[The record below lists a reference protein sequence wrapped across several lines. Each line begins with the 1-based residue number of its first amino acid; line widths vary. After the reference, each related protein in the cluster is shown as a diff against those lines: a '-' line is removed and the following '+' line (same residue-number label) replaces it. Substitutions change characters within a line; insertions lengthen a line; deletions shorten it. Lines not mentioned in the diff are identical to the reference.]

1 MIDRMALF
9 SSQNLA
15 DNFSRSVRKPEV
27 TTLEAINQILVVDTQ
42 KMQDS
47 CLDIVDIYCVFG
59 NVESVLVCHAV
70 HMTRFDTCSCQPECE
85 TTSVVIAAVLFHL
98 GVALCIGGA
107 AKLSVFMHLML
118 RPGGKSGNMPDLV
131 TSGL

>member
-1 MIDRMALF
+1 MSLIWWPNTAYRWAMIDRMALF

-15 DNFSRSVRKPEV
+15 DNFSCSVRKPEV

-70 HMTRFDTCSCQPECE
+70 HMTRFDTCSCQPE
-85 TTSVVIAAVLFHL
+85 
-98 GVALCIGGA
+98 
-107 AKLSVFMHLML
+107 
-118 RPGGKSGNMPDLV
+118 
-131 TSGL
+131 